1 VPRRPGRWGE
11 RGRTEGNCVRE
22 GVMSARKWAVEIGF
36 AFATTLLVSVVVT
49 FVWNL
54 ATRAEAVADWETSF
68 VMAVVLGI
76 ALPLTHAR
84 RSARRDGP

>member
-1 VPRRPGRWGE
+1 MSRKRW
-11 RGRTEGNCVRE
+11 V
-22 GVMSARKWAVEIGF
+22 VEIGF

-54 ATRAEAVADWETSF
+54 ATRAEAAVDWETSL

-76 ALPLTHAR
+76 ALPLAHAR
-84 RSARRDGP
+84 RSAGGD